1 VYKIVWTISTLKG
14 YSMNILT
21 TKEQAARLARAI
33 VSDVAIYN
41 QEKVESGIKNDNI
54 FDTLSDEIEEGRQ
67 HFYSRVAPELDP
79 ERMFDLTLVDIL
91 IKRAGKIES
100 VIW

>member
-1 VYKIVWTISTLKG
+1 
-14 YSMNILT
+14 MNIIT
-21 TKEQAARLARAI
+21 TKDQAARLARAI

-54 FDTLSDEIEEGRQ
+54 FECLSEEIEEGRQ

-100 VIW
+100 DIW

>member
-1 VYKIVWTISTLKG
+1 
-14 YSMNILT
+14 MNILT

-33 VSDVAIYN
+33 ISDVAIYN
-41 QEKVESGIKNDNI
+41 QEKVENGIKNDNI
-54 FDTLSDEIEEGRQ
+54 FDVLSEEIEEGRQ

-100 VIW
+100 TIW

>member
-1 VYKIVWTISTLKG
+1 
-14 YSMNILT
+14 MNLIT
-21 TKEQAARLARAI
+21 AKEQATRLARAI

-54 FDTLSDEIEEGRQ
+54 FDLLSEEIQEGRQ
-67 HFYSRVAPELDP
+67 HFYSRVATELDP
-79 ERMFDLTLVDIL
+79 ERIFDLTLVDIL

-100 VIW
+100 TIW

>member
-1 VYKIVWTISTLKG
+1 
-14 YSMNILT
+14 MNVIT
-21 TKEQAARLARAI
+21 TREQAARLARAI

-41 QEKVESGIKNDNI
+41 QEKVENGIKNDII
-54 FDTLSDEIEEGRQ
+54 FDLLSDEIEEGRQ

-79 ERMFDLTLVDIL
+79 ERMYDLTLVDIL

-100 VIW
+100 SIW